1 MSIYTY
7 PRPASDL
14 AIELAQEILKG
25 RFVSDHKDY
34 NEMLRILRDRK
45 LDVQMAF
52 FGECSRDAIP
62 VVEAVADANLKKA
75 SIKVIE
81 RKITALR
88 RTIEASVASSHARVD
103 IARLGGPGAAGRQRD
118 QARASERRNIT
129 TMLINRLTAEVRRR
143 SAE

>member
-45 LDVQMAF
+45 LDVQLAF

-62 VVEAVADANLKKA
+62 VVEAVADANLKTA
-75 SIKVIE
+75 SLKVIE
-81 RKITALR
+81 RKIAGLQR
-88 RTIEASVASSHARVD
+88 MIQASVASSHAQVD

-129 TMLINRLTAEVRRR
+129 SMLLNRLTAEVNRR
-143 SAE
+143 SSE